1 MSQNSADTANDLNLL
16 SDLVDKAKRAGADA
30 ADAVLFESVSLE
42 VSYRL
47 GAREDLERS
56 ESKDLG
62 LRIFFGK
69 KQAIVSSTDM
79 TPASLDELLER
90 GLAMAAAMPEDPYC
104 GLADTD
110 RLCTDIPDLDLNDPG
125 EPTPEA
131 LYEMAAEAETA
142 ALAVAGVS
150 NSESAGAGW
159 GRNRIAL
166 VTSNG
171 FSGGYATSSHSLFAS
186 VIAGEGTGMERD
198 YDFTSARHGG
208 DLDKPA
214 AIGTSAGQRAV
225 RRLNPRKVESQQI
238 PVIFD
243 PRVSNSMLGHF
254 VGAISGTS
262 VARGTSFLKD
272 SLGKQIFAPGI
283 TIVDD
288 PHRPRGLASKPFDG
302 EGVANRRWLLAE
314 NGELATWI
322 MDSASARQLGLASTG
337 HASRGTSGPP
347 APSTTNLYMQPG
359 ACSRDELLADIASGL
374 YITELIGFG
383 VNGVTGDYSRGA
395 AGFWIDKGELTHP
408 ISELTIAGNLK
419 DMFLNITPA
428 NDLTFRYGNNAPTL
442 RIDGLM
448 VAGT

>member
-166 VTSNG
+166 VTSIC
-171 FSGGYATSSHSLFAS
+171 F
-186 VIAGEGTGMERD
+186 
-198 YDFTSARHGG
+198 
-208 DLDKPA
+208 
-214 AIGTSAGQRAV
+214 
-225 RRLNPRKVESQQI
+225 
-238 PVIFD
+238 
-243 PRVSNSMLGHF
+243 
-254 VGAISGTS
+254 
-262 VARGTSFLKD
+262 
-272 SLGKQIFAPGI
+272 
-283 TIVDD
+283 
-288 PHRPRGLASKPFDG
+288 
-302 EGVANRRWLLAE
+302 
-314 NGELATWI
+314 
-322 MDSASARQLGLASTG
+322 
-337 HASRGTSGPP
+337 
-347 APSTTNLYMQPG
+347 
-359 ACSRDELLADIASGL
+359 
-374 YITELIGFG
+374 
-383 VNGVTGDYSRGA
+383 
-395 AGFWIDKGELTHP
+395 
-408 ISELTIAGNLK
+408 
-419 DMFLNITPA
+419 
-428 NDLTFRYGNNAPTL
+428 
-442 RIDGLM
+442 
-448 VAGT
+448 